1 MKVLVAARV
10 PGTDA
15 HEVIQAHRQY
25 LVELMQQWTRLKEGE
40 ACDDLGLALVVDAEL
55 FRLDA
60 VTRWLDVADTRL
72 RRAAAEPSRPAAPAQ
87 VPAPQL
93 RRLGARR

>member
-1 MKVLVAARV
+1 MS
-10 PGTDA
+10 
-15 HEVIQAHRQY
+15 

-40 ACDDLGLALVVDAEL
+40 ARDDLGLALVVDAEL

-60 VTRWLDVADTRL
+60 VTRWLDAADTRL
-72 RRAAAEPSRPAAPAQ
+72 KRAAAEPPRPASVP
-87 VPAPQL
+87 VPASQL